1 MNREFLFNIFLLI
14 FINLLIKPFFI
25 FGIDLTV
32 QNRVPEGDYGLYFT
46 LFNFTYIFQIINDFG
61 IQNFNNKNI
70 SQYPKLL
77 PKYFP
82 NLLTIKGILSFFYIL
97 FTLLAAYFLA
107 KYGAR
112 EIKLLSILLLN
123 QILTQLIF
131 FLRSN
136 ISGLG
141 HFRLDSLLSSL
152 DKLLML
158 LTCGWVLWFNP
169 FAIPF
174 SIEMFVLAQTL
185 ALVITALTT
194 YYLLKK
200 RILVINTNQ
209 PINQSTNQPIN
220 QSPNHPINQST
231 NQPINKAFLVYLLK
245 KSYPYALVILF
256 MTAYSRLD
264 AIILERMLPDGKY
277 HADVFAS
284 GFRILDACNMLGYL
298 FASLLLPMFAR
309 LLKNKDQSE
318 LKALVSLSFR
328 LIWTAS
334 LTLALAVFFSKQELV
349 QLMMPTRASAY
360 RWETL
365 GILIFTFVPI
375 ACTYIFSTLLTANEN
390 LRQMNKFF
398 IVGVIFDIILNLVLI
413 PKMQAKGAAIAA
425 FSTQLFVACAMIG
438 LCFHTFKW
446 KIPLKKTFKLIF
458 FSISLLLFNYITY
471 QQTNYIWPI
480 KALLYCIESL
490 FLILILQI
498 FSAEITKIVNLI
510 IGKKQPINE

>member
-1 MNREFLFNIFLLI
+1 MNREFILNILLLI

-70 SQYPKLL
+70 SQHPKLL

-82 NLLTIKGILSFFYIL
+82 NLLIIKGILSFFYVIL
-97 FTLLAAYFLA
+97 TLIVAYFIA
-107 KYGAR
+107 KYGTR
-112 EIKLLSILLLN
+112 EIKILLILLCN
-123 QILTQLIF
+123 QILTQLTF

-158 LTCGWVLWFNP
+158 ITCGWVLWFNP
-169 FAIPF
+169 FSWPF
-174 SIEMFVLAQTL
+174 SIEMFALAQTA
-185 ALVITALTT
+185 ALLITTIIAYASLKH
-194 YYLLKK
+194 LLSQSQNQTNIQLPKK
-200 RILVINTNQ
+200 T
-209 PINQSTNQPIN
+209 
-220 QSPNHPINQST
+220 
-231 NQPINKAFLVYLLK
+231 INKPFLLYLLK

-264 AIILERMLPDGKY
+264 AILLERILPDGKY

-284 GFRILDACNMLGYL
+284 GFRLLDACSMLGYL

-309 LLKNKDQSE
+309 LLKNSDPSE

-328 LIWTAS
+328 LIWTGS
-334 LTLALAVFFSKQELV
+334 ITLTLAIFFSKQDLV
-349 QLMMPTRASAY
+349 HLMMPLRATAY

-365 GILIFTFVPI
+365 GILIFSFIPI
-375 ACTYIFSTLLTANEN
+375 GCTYIFSTLLTANEN
-390 LRQMNKFF
+390 LMQMNRFF
-398 IVGVIFDIILNLVLI
+398 IFGVLLDILLNFLLI
-413 PKMQAKGAAIAA
+413 PQWQAKGAATAA
-425 FSTQLFVACAMIG
+425 LSTQIFIALSMIF
-438 LCFHTFKW
+438 LCYRTFKW
-446 KIPLKKTFKLIF
+446 ELPWFTISKLLAFPILLCTFNF
-458 FSISLLLFNYITY
+458 FINQINALTWPMKGMLYLLFGAFLSLLLGIF
-471 QQTNYIWPI
+471 
-480 KALLYCIESL
+480 KDEL
-490 FLILILQI
+490 F
-498 FSAEITKIVNLI
+498 
-510 IGKKQPINE
+510 KKMKKLN